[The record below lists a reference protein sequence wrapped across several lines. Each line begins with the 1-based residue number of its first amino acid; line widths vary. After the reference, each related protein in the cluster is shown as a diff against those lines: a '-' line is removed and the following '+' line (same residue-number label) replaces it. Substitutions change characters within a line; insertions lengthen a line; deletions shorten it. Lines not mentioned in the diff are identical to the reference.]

1 MLSCARR
8 LYDLPATARAFKELM
23 MSNMRR
29 ILIVLA
35 ACLLLTCSVAARAQ
49 EKNTDAVRSGEAA
62 TEKKSVEKKKSTKS
76 AKKKTARRSSEQAK
90 AAPRRIWL
98 FGSLSSFFDTNILH
112 DEQSI
117 NSFGLVPS
125 VGFHFQDDAEKPS
138 FITEYEAGLHRYTGT
153 NEFDRVSHYFN
164 AEYRRRLTG
173 RFSARTTGEVSLK
186 GSSEDRD
193 VNNQYSLEQQF
204 QLRLN
209 SSSRVSAFAAYR
221 IKRYP
226 LVDVE
231 KNAIDPYIGGKFQQ
245 ALRGGRELGLS
256 YRYDRNH
263 SQGEKDFYVRRTF
276 EAQYSTPLF
285 RSKRDLLTVE
295 ARYSP
300 RRYARLIKTSDGTR
314 APRFDRRW
322 VLEAEYERPLKDN
335 VQLGLHYQFE
345 KRNSNDPDKPFNAHL
360 FGVTFG
366 FKWWQR

>member
-1 MLSCARR
+1 
-8 LYDLPATARAFKELM
+8 
-23 MSNMRR
+23 MSKMRR
-29 ILIVLA
+29 NLIVLS
-35 ACLLLTCSVAARAQ
+35 ACLLLICSASARAQ
-49 EKNTDAVRSGEAA
+49 EKETDATRSGEAA
-62 TEKKSVEKKKSTKS
+62 TAKKTVDGKKDKKATKKK
-76 AKKKTARRSSEQAK
+76 KKNVQGSSETAE
-90 AAPRRIWL
+90 APPRRIWM
-98 FGSLSSFFDTNILH
+98 FGSLSSLYDTNVLH

-138 FITEYEAGLHRYTGT
+138 FTTEYEAGLHRYTGT
-153 NEFDRVSHYFN
+153 NEFNRVSQYFN
-164 AEYRRRLTG
+164 AEYKRQLTG
-173 RFSARTTGEVSLK
+173 RLSARTTGEVSIK

-193 VNNQYSLEQQF
+193 INNQYSLEQQL

-226 LVDVE
+226 LVDVL
-231 KNAIDPYIGGKFQQ
+231 KNAVDPYIGGKFQQ
-245 ALRGGRELGLS
+245 KLGGGREWQLS
-256 YRYDRNH
+256 YRYDKNR

-285 RSKRDLLTVE
+285 RGKRDLLTVE

-300 RRYARLIKTSDGTR
+300 RDYARLIKNINDVR
-314 APRFDRRW
+314 VPRRDRRY
-322 VLEAEYERPLKDN
+322 VLEAEYERPLSDN
-335 VQLGLHYQFE
+335 VGLGLHYQFE

-360 FGVTFG
+360 FGITFN